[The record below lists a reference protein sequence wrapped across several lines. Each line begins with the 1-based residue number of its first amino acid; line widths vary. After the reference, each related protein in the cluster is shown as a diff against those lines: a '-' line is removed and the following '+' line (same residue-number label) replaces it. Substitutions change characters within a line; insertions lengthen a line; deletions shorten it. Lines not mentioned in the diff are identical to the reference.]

1 MDVAVERSKRHDAS
15 ETVRVLGVLLM
26 IYFVYLILT
35 GTIPFI
41 QQRTRV
47 PQH

>member
-1 MDVAVERSKRHDAS
+1 MNIVVERRKSHDAS